1 MEVIAS
7 VRAAPHKSAAKEV
20 YSLLRGHSGAGLSQA
35 SESCSI
41 LNPTLEGFKE
51 SAEEETLEV
60 ISAVQQ
66 GNLIATAFHPEL
78 TQDIRWHR
86 FFVDLCSC

>member
-7 VRAAPHKSAAKEV
+7 VRAVPHKSAAKEV
-20 YSLLRGHSGAGLSQA
+20 YSLLRGHSGAGLLQA
-35 SESCSI
+35 SESSSF
-41 LNPTLEGFKE
+41 LNPTLEDFKE